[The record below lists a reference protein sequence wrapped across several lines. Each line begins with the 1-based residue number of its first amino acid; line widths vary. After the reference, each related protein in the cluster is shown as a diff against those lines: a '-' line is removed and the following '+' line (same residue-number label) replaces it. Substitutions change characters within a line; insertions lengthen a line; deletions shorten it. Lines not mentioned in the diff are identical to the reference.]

1 MIRTGIGYDVHQL
14 AKGEKLVI
22 ANVEIPFELGSVGH
36 SDGDTLTHAIID
48 AMLGAAALGDL
59 GDYFPSDDDKWKG
72 ANSLDL
78 LKEITVDI
86 KNMGFAINNVDSVII
101 IQKPKL
107 KQYIPLIR
115 KNLARVLDISIEQVS
130 IKATTVDKIGAIG
143 DGKGWVAQAIVTL
156 SK

>member
-1 MIRTGIGYDVHQL
+1 MIRTGIGYDAHQL

-59 GDYFPSDDDKWKG
+59 GDYFPSNDDKWKG

-130 IKATTVDKIGAIG
+130 VKATTVDKIGAIG
-143 DGKGWVAQAIVTL
+143 DGKGWGAQAIATL

>member
-1 MIRTGIGYDVHQL
+1 MIRTGIGYDAHQL

-22 ANVEIPFELGSVGH
+22 SNVEIPFELGSVGH

-59 GDYFPSDDDKWKG
+59 GDYFPSNDDKWKG

-130 IKATTVDKIGAIG
+130 VKATTVDKIGAIG
-143 DGKGWVAQAIVTL
+143 DGKGWGAQAIATL